1 MSLDCCGW
9 HEGQGC
15 NRSKKEVRQGYIHE
29 HTAARLACE
38 ASPGI
43 RRTVQTVAK
52 FVREIQM
59 H

>member
-1 MSLDCCGW
+1 MSLLDCCGR
-9 HEGQGC
+9 HEGC
-15 NRSKKEVRQGYIHE
+15 NRSKKEVRQGYNIHE

-38 ASPGI
+38 TSPGI